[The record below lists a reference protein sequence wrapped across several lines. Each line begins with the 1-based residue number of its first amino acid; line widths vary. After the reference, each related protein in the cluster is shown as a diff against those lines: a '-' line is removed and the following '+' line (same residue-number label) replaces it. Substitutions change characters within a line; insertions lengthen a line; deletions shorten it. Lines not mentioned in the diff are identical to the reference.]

1 MRRTISSGSPM
12 EPIAAYSRAVV
23 QSGFVFVS
31 GTMGVDPETR
41 ELPDDFTAQVRNA
54 FVIIEKALAEAGSG
68 FAHVAHVRIF
78 VAERADIPAIIPFLQ
93 ERFGDV
99 RPAQTM
105 VIAKMPDP
113 RAKIEIEVT
122 AAVAG

>member
-12 EPIAAYSRAVV
+12 EAVAAYSRAVV
-23 QSGFVFVS
+23 DNGFVFVS

-41 ELPDDFTAQVRNA
+41 ELPEDFSTQVANA
-54 FVIIEKALAEAGSG
+54 FVIIERALAEAGSS
-68 FAHVAHVRIF
+68 FERVAHVKLF
-78 VAERADIPAIIPFLQ
+78 VSERSDIPAIIPFLQ

-105 VIAKMPDP
+105 IIAQMPDP
-113 RAKIEIEVT
+113 RAKIEIEVI
-122 AAVAG
+122 ASVG

>member
-23 QSGFVFVS
+23 HNGWVFVS

-41 ELPDDFTAQVRNA
+41 ELPDDFAVQVANA
-54 FVIIEKALAEAGSG
+54 FKIIERALAEAGSS
-68 FAHVAHVRIF
+68 FAQVAHVRLF
-78 VAERADIPAIIPFLQ
+78 VSERSDIPAIIPFLQ
-93 ERFGDV
+93 ARFGDV

-105 VIAKMPDP
+105 IIAQMPDP

-122 AAVAG
+122 AAVG